1 MVIGLNKFKEFFSAY
16 TSSYVLIG
24 GSACEVNLAQGDIP
38 FRATKDLDIVLHVEA
53 LDAGFVSH
61 FWEFIRE
68 GGYAI
73 AQKATGERQFYRFQR
88 PAHND
93 YPAMIELF
101 SHHPEFPL
109 HAPDSTITPIPAEE
123 DCSSLSAILLDDDY
137 YHFLYEHTTLIDN
150 LAVASP
156 LALIVF
162 KAKAWM
168 DLSARK
174 ADGVAIDS
182 ADIKKHRND
191 IARLLPTVPLQ
202 PVILPAKI
210 KAEMMAFIEKYEA
223 EKIDTRALRIPLPE
237 DEVKHIL
244 RLLFDDL

>member
-16 TSSYVLIG
+16 TNSYVLIG

-53 LDAGFVSH
+53 LDVGFVPR

-88 PAHND
+88 PTNKD
-93 YPAMIELF
+93 YPSMIELF
-101 SHHPEFPL
+101 SRHPEFSLHTSESPL
-109 HAPDSTITPIPAEE
+109 TPIPAEE

-137 YHFLYEHTTLIDN
+137 YHFLHEHTTLIEN

-182 ADIKKHRND
+182 SDIKKHRND
-191 IARLLPTVPLQ
+191 IARLLPTVPIQ
-202 PVILPAKI
+202 PVILPGKI
-210 KAEMMAFIEKYEA
+210 KSEMMDFIEKYEA

-237 DEVKHIL
+237 DEVKRIL
-244 RLLFDDL
+244 RLLFDDR